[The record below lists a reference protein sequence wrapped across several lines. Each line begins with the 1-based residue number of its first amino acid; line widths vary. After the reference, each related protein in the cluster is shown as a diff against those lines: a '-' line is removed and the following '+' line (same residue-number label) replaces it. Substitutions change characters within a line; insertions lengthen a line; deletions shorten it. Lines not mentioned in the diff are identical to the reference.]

1 MIWNYAL
8 EEIISGHADEGEQFV
23 CVACGRC
30 FEKGRIYELDG
41 ELFDAWGAV
50 RQHVLREHGS
60 MAEFLE
66 DREPGVIGVTEVQ
79 RQILKLILE
88 GKRGSRCPRCAITDS
103 ISGRR
108 RSRPKCSWR

>member
-41 ELFDAWGAV
+41 ELFDAWG
-50 RQHVLREHGS
+50 RFGS
-60 MAEFLE
+60 MF
-66 DREPGVIGVTEVQ
+66 
-79 RQILKLILE
+79 
-88 GKRGSRCPRCAITDS
+88 
-103 ISGRR
+103 
-108 RSRPKCSWR
+108 